1 VRRLLAIPVVVA
13 TLAAGCG
20 DERSAV
26 DHKFGDFLGLNVT
39 GCQKER
45 VSANGNTF
53 YRCDHGVSG
62 IITSDGKI
70 RKIHTVQEPGS

>member
-1 VRRLLAIPVVVA
+1 MVVA
-13 TLAAGCG
+13 ALGAGCG
-20 DERSAV
+20 ASRSAV
-26 DHKFGDFLGLNVT
+26 DQKFGDFLGLNVT

-45 VSANGNTF
+45 MSANGSAF

-62 IITSDGKI
+62 IISADGKI